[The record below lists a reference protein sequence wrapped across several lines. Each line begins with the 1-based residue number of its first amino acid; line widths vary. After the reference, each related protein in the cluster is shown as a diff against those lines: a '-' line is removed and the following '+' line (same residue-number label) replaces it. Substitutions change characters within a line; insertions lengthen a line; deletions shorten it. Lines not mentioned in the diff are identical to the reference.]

1 MNIAMKFNN
10 IFLMATLLSL
20 STALSSCYESA
31 LEYEGDVNS
40 IKSDDG
46 TGSDEGFLASPD
58 LAVGFLR
65 TAQLRV
71 IDAKQHPY
79 QYQYTFIGD
88 DPVGYMSI
96 PHSLDG
102 RLASSLAYYSDFA
115 SGPSAN
121 LQWVAQQ
128 VVPVMRSADTL
139 QIAPL
144 GAFASILLSDVAL
157 QFTNVHGPMP
167 LSDYKV
173 LKEEHPLNYE
183 KQSVVYTNLFQ
194 DLIKADSILAEY
206 EKQPV
211 ESVDEL
217 IKKTDMLTEQGTA
230 TNIVSMW
237 RKYANSLV
245 LRMAMTAVD
254 VDGYTCNINGNE
266 KTVRQ
271 LFEEAVQRGV
281 LQPGDK
287 TVGLVCG
294 TGTEVGFHPLYK
306 IANEWVDS
314 RLNAS
319 YHNYLIRTQHPILE
333 FWFAKNEGSITNRN
347 NETVKKEEKI
357 LSIRSGMDLQTAA
370 LTTQTYQFYSK
381 FDKNFAG
388 EKLAF
393 FKVEE
398 VLFLLAEASLR
409 GWNVGGTAESFYNA
423 GIKEFFTKHAFS
435 DAAFDEY
442 MAWKGMGN
450 LGVSQQ
456 IVDEATYKDFLDSDN
471 NLPIFGGYY
480 MLNNSYDKPLNADT
494 NPYINDSKEQKLQKI
509 ITQKWITLF
518 PLSTVSWTDY
528 RRTGYPVL
536 LPYCPFA
543 YGHSD
548 GSLEEPRFNWVT
560 GEILTNGVTLRRIPY
575 NTSSFEVATEVE
587 LSAIPALNEETTG
600 TAKGNAQGTRL
611 WWDIADKKTLD

>member
-1 MNIAMKFNN
+1 MKLNN
-10 IFLMATLLSL
+10 IFLIATLFSL

-71 IDAKQHPY
+71 IDAKEHPY

-102 RLASSLAYYSDFA
+102 RLMSSLAYFSDFA

-157 QFTNVHGPMP
+157 QFTNVHGPLP

-183 KQSVVYTNLFQ
+183 KQSVIYTNLFQ

-206 EKQPV
+206 EKQPA

-230 TNIVSMW
+230 TSIVSMW
-237 RKYANSLV
+237 RKYANSLI

-254 VDGYTCNINGNE
+254 VDGYTCNVNGNE

-287 TVGLVCG
+287 TIGLVCG
-294 TGTEVGFHPLYK
+294 NENSSEVGYHPLYK
-306 IANEWVDS
+306 IANVWVDS

-333 FWFAKNEGSITNRN
+333 FWFAKNEGAITNRN
-347 NETVKKEEKI
+347 NETVKKEEKF

-370 LTTQTYQFYSK
+370 LTTQTYQYYSK
-381 FDKNFAG
+381 FNLNFAG

-435 DAAFDEY
+435 EAAYNDY

-450 LGVSQQ
+450 IGVSQQ
-456 IVDEATYKDFLDSDN
+456 IVEEATYKDFLDSDN

-480 MLNNSYDKPLNADT
+480 MLNNSYDKPQNADT

-518 PLSTVSWTDY
+518 PLSTVAWTDY

-575 NTSSFEVATEVE
+575 NTSSSEVAAEVE

-600 TAKGNAQGTRL
+600 TVKGNTQGTRL
-611 WWDIADKKTLD
+611 WWDIVDKKTLD